1 MCSHIIMKT
10 TKGTN
15 VRIRQK
21 QKRGTGSMNAHRL
34 HAASKRRRVVYREK
48 VMILL
53 AAVLIAFACLCFIMI
68 ESSQSVQA
76 QDPDTAAGTQKF
88 YKSIEIGS
96 GDTLWD
102 LAESYTEG
110 TDISVQEYVCDLM
123 DINQLENDLIHEGQY
138 LTVVYYR

>member
-1 MCSHIIMKT
+1 
-10 TKGTN
+10 
-15 VRIRQK
+15 
-21 QKRGTGSMNAHRL
+21 MNAHRL

-76 QDPDTAAGTQKF
+76 QDPDTAAAGTQKF